1 MSYCNRVTNVEN
13 KMDREQELESFKT
26 DINLIG
32 FATSQGYEID
42 GKESS
47 RNSATMKNAAG
58 DKIIIGRAADGHW
71 IYFSVRDDT
80 DHGSIIDFTQRRG
93 GGSLGEVRKQLREHL
108 STPPAPPVSSL
119 KSLEPLSR
127 DLVKV
132 RAAFSAMRP
141 MESCKQFLEQVRG
154 IPSSVLDSNR
164 FDGRILSDD
173 FSNAIFPHWNAEGL
187 SGYEIKNE
195 NFTGFAPGGQKG
207 LWGSRTRVTD
217 KTLVVA
223 ETAIDALSYA
233 ALFGFERCRF
243 VSTAGQLNP
252 EQPELLK
259 RAAAKMIGPNAEIVL
274 AFDNDKAGHALAEN
288 LTPILG
294 EFIPC
299 RLHFPATAGKDWNDT
314 LRERG

>member
-1 MSYCNRVTNVEN
+1 MES

-26 DINLIG
+26 DINLTA
-32 FATSQGYEID
+32 FAAASGYELD
-42 GKESS
+42 ERASS
-47 RNSATMKNAAG
+47 RNSATMSNAAG

-80 DHGSIIDFTQRRG
+80 DHGSIIDFTQKRG
-93 GGSLGEVRKQLREHL
+93 GGSLGKIRKQLREHL

-141 MESCKQFLEQVRG
+141 MESCKQFLKQVRG
-154 IPSSVLDSNR
+154 IPSSVLDSKR

-217 KTLVVA
+217 KTLIIA

-233 ALFGFERCRF
+233 ALFGFKRCRF

-259 RAAAKMIGPNAEIVL
+259 RAAAKMVGPDAEIIL
-274 AFDNDKAGHALAEN
+274 AFDNDEAGHSLAET
-288 LTPILG
+288 LQPILS
-294 EFIPC
+294 ELLIC
-299 RLHFPATAGKDWNDT
+299 HRHFPATVGKDWNDE
-314 LRERG
+314 LRVTER

>member
-1 MSYCNRVTNVEN
+1 
-13 KMDREQELESFKT
+13 
-26 DINLIG
+26 
-32 FATSQGYEID
+32 
-42 GKESS
+42 
-47 RNSATMKNAAG
+47 
-58 DKIIIGRAADGHW
+58 
-71 IYFSVRDDT
+71 
-80 DHGSIIDFTQRRG
+80 
-93 GGSLGEVRKQLREHL
+93 
-108 STPPAPPVSSL
+108 
-119 KSLEPLSR
+119 
-127 DLVKV
+127 
-132 RAAFSAMRP
+132 
-141 MESCKQFLEQVRG
+141 MESCKQFLEEVRG

-217 KTLVVA
+217 KTLVIA

-259 RAAAKMIGPNAEIVL
+259 RAAAKMIGQSAEVVL
-274 AFDNDKAGHALAEN
+274 AFDNDEAGHALANTLMPDLNE
-288 LTPILG
+288 IL
-294 EFIPC
+294 PC
-299 RLHFPATAGKDWNDT
+299 RTHLPTAIDADWNDT
-314 LRERG
+314 LRGERG